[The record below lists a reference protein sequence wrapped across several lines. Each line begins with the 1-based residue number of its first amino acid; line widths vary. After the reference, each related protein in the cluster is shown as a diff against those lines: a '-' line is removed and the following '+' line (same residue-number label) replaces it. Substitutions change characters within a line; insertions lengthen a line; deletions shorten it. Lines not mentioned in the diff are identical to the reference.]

1 MLRLVSLTFRSLN
14 LLLFIMDTCMRVLL
28 TLALLLSVA
37 DGLPANSA
45 AAPAP
50 TPLGL
55 TPDGMKDAFP
65 SRDLLDASN
74 WYGTSLY
81 GWDKCKEKDPTWKEK
96 IIEAYTDSNKL
107 VNLDGVRKDLDFNS
121 AAALEY
127 LGPSGKVLLHTT
139 HFRNQAC

>member
-1 MLRLVSLTFRSLN
+1 
-14 LLLFIMDTCMRVLL
+14 MRALL
-28 TLALLLSVA
+28 TLALLLSAA
-37 DGLPANSA
+37 DGFPANSA
-45 AAPAP
+45 AAPVP

-65 SRDLLDASN
+65 SRDLLNASN

-81 GWDKCKEKDPTWKEK
+81 GWDKCKEKDSTWKEK
-96 IIEAYTDSNKL
+96 VIEAYTDSNKL

-139 HFRNQAC
+139 HFRNQGC